1 MAADA
6 PGTEKRYAYTVV
18 VERICDRIRA
28 GALLPGDRLPPERQL
43 ARELAVSRTS
53 VRQAL
58 QALAERGVVESR
70 QGDGTYVAAEL
81 AGSFPGDAILDALNR
96 ERGVLG
102 DILEFRRLLE
112 PQIAALAARRI
123 DAAGIDRLKVV
134 VCDQQRALLAGRP
147 DAALDAEFHRLLAEC
162 AGNRVLVRV
171 MAALRA
177 TVDETRVARLRTSGR
192 QSASVEGHL
201 RLLDALE
208 ARDATAAH
216 AAMEQHIAE
225 IGTHLLGAG
234 DRQHQHTAPPG
245 TAGGAPGGSDN
256 DL

>member
-58 QALAERGVVESR
+58 QALAERGVVKSR
-70 QGDGTYVAAEL
+70 QGDGTFVADEL
-81 AGSFPGDAILDALNR
+81 TGSFPGDAILDVLNR

-177 TVDETRVARLRTSGR
+177 TVDETRAARLRTSGR
-192 QSASVEGHL
+192 QNASMEGHL

-208 ARDATAAH
+208 ARDAAAAH

-234 DRQHQHTAPPG
+234 QHQHQQTAPDG

-256 DL
+256 DH

>member
-1 MAADA
+1 MAA
-6 PGTEKRYAYTVV
+6 PGAEKRYAYTVV
-18 VERICDRIRA
+18 VERICGQIRA

-53 VRQAL
+53 VRQGL

-70 QGDGTYVAAEL
+70 QGDGTYVADEL
-81 AGSFPGDAILDALNR
+81 TGSFPKDTILDVLNR

-208 ARDATAAH
+208 ARDAAAAH

-234 DRQHQHTAPPG
+234 GHQHQQTAPHG
-245 TAGGAPGGSDN
+245 TAGGREGGNGN
-256 DL
+256 DF

>member
-1 MAADA
+1 MAAA
-6 PGTEKRYAYTVV
+6 GTAKRYAYTVV
-18 VERICDRIRA
+18 VERMCEQIRT

-81 AGSFPGDAILDALNR
+81 SASFPGDAILDALNR

-123 DAAGIDRLKVV
+123 DAAGV
-134 VCDQQRALLAGRP
+134 QQVPGRRAHGLVGGYCP
-147 DAALDAEFHRLLAEC
+147 DHFFSCKPYNCFDHR
-162 AGNRVLVRV
+162 
-171 MAALRA
+171 
-177 TVDETRVARLRTSGR
+177 RTKSY
-192 QSASVEGHL
+192 
-201 RLLDALE
+201 
-208 ARDATAAH
+208 
-216 AAMEQHIAE
+216 
-225 IGTHLLGAG
+225 
-234 DRQHQHTAPPG
+234 
-245 TAGGAPGGSDN
+245 
-256 DL
+256 

>member
-1 MAADA
+1 MAA
-6 PGTEKRYAYTVV
+6 PGAEKRYAYTVV
-18 VERICDRIRA
+18 VERICGQIRA

-53 VRQAL
+53 VRQGL

-70 QGDGTYVAAEL
+70 QGDGTYVADEL
-81 AGSFPGDAILDALNR
+81 TASFPGDAILDVLNR

-134 VCDQQRALLAGRP
+134 VCDQQRALLAGRE
-147 DAALDAEFHRLLAEC
+147 DSGLDAEFHRLLAEC

-171 MAALRA
+171 MAAVRA
-177 TVDETRVARLRTSGR
+177 TVDETRAAGLRTSGR
-192 QSASVEGHL
+192 RSASMEGHL

-208 ARDATAAH
+208 AGDANAAR
-216 AAMEQHIAE
+216 AAMERHINE

-245 TAGGAPGGSDN
+245 TTGGREGGKDN
-256 DL
+256 DH

>member
-6 PGTEKRYAYTVV
+6 PREEKRYAYTVV

-70 QGDGTYVAAEL
+70 QGDGTYVADKL
-81 AGSFPGDAILDALNR
+81 TGSFPGDAILDVLNR

-134 VCDQQRALLAGRP
+134 VCDQQRALFAGRE
-147 DAALDAEFHRLLAEC
+147 DATLDAEFHRLLAEC

-177 TVDETRVARLRTSGR
+177 TVDETRAARLRTSGR
-192 QSASVEGHL
+192 QNASMEGHL

-208 ARDATAAH
+208 AGDAAAAH

-225 IGTHLLGAG
+225 IGMHLLGTDG
-234 DRQHQHTAPPG
+234 PQHQQTAPHG
-245 TAGGAPGGSDN
+245 TTGGREGGSDN
-256 DL
+256 DH

>member
-1 MAADA
+1 MAAAA

-18 VERICDRIRA
+18 VERICDRIRS

-58 QALAERGVVESR
+58 QALAERGVVKSR
-70 QGDGTYVAAEL
+70 QGDGTFVADEL
-81 AGSFPGDAILDALNR
+81 TGSFPGDAILDVLNR

-102 DILEFRRLLE
+102 DILEFRLLLE

-134 VCDQQRALLAGRP
+134 VCDQQRALLAGRE
-147 DAALDAEFHRLLAEC
+147 DAALDAEFHRLLAEY

-177 TVDETRVARLRTSGR
+177 TVDETRAARLRTSGR
-192 QSASVEGHL
+192 QNASMEGHL

-208 ARDATAAH
+208 ARDAAAAH

-234 DRQHQHTAPPG
+234 QHQHQQTAPDG

-256 DL
+256 DH

>member
-70 QGDGTYVAAEL
+70 QGDGTYVADEL
-81 AGSFPGDAILDALNR
+81 TASFPGDAILDVLNR
-96 ERGVLG
+96 EQGVLG

-112 PQIAALAARRI
+112 PQIAALAAGRI

-147 DAALDAEFHRLLAEC
+147 DAALDAEFHRLLAEY

-177 TVDETRVARLRTSGR
+177 TVDETRAAGLRTSGR
-192 QSASVEGHL
+192 QNASMEGHL

-208 ARDATAAH
+208 ARDAAAAH

-234 DRQHQHTAPPG
+234 QHQHQQTAPDG

-256 DL
+256 DH

>member
-70 QGDGTYVAAEL
+70 QGDGTFVADEL
-81 AGSFPGDAILDALNR
+81 TGSFPGDAILDVLNR

-102 DILEFRRLLE
+102 DILEFRLLLE

-134 VCDQQRALLAGRP
+134 VCDQQRALLAGRE

-177 TVDETRVARLRTSGR
+177 TVDETRAARLRTSGR
-192 QSASVEGHL
+192 QSASMEGHL

-234 DRQHQHTAPPG
+234 QHQHQQTAPDG

-256 DL
+256 DH